1 MTRVQESSRPAI
13 TAWVVC
19 GVSTVV
25 ALGRLGLAIVDPASS
40 DASSAPG
47 VPGGG
52 TPVAAFEALTLTAIA
67 IIGAV
72 VASRQPRNPVGWIL
86 SAIALFL
93 GVLILSSH
101 TFWALTLGQ
110 SEVSDAATWA
120 AWLASW
126 IWVPAMIPALTLFP
140 LYFPNGRLPTPR
152 WRWVLWAAVVAI
164 PASFIS
170 QAFVRGDFAEY
181 PVTNPVGADGV
192 LGSVVEVI
200 GTLSFA
206 LMLVAI
212 LGSGASLV
220 VRFRRSQ
227 DEERQQIKWV
237 ATAALLQ
244 VVIFFT
250 PLDDVFGEDVG
261 FASLLLGLLVV
272 AGAVAISILRYRLYD
287 IDLVISKT
295 LLVAGLA
302 GFITATYVAIVVG
315 VGSLVGRGDEPNLVL
330 SVAATALV
338 AVAFQ
343 PVRRRLRRLA
353 NRLVFGR
360 RATPYDV
367 LSGFATRVGAAEASP
382 ETLVGLAELM
392 VDGTGAQPARVWLR
406 VGSELRPAATWPVQ
420 KNSIDRIETVDADA
434 TSDLPDADLAV
445 PVHDQNELL
454 GVLTIAKPRG
464 EQVTEV
470 DTDLVE
476 RLAAASGVL
485 LRNLRLDAELAQRLD
500 DIEASRRRLVTSQDD
515 ARRQIEADLAGGSRA
530 QLIALRERLS
540 ELAPDVDSERAPKT
554 AVLVGQLTSATEGA
568 LQTLDG
574 LASGVYPPRLA
585 ADGLVTALSEQAAK
599 SAIRV
604 DVDAAG
610 VGRFPAEVELAV
622 YFSVLE
628 ALQNVAKY
636 ADADS
641 ARVRLAHEGDR
652 LTFEV
657 TDDGIGFDTGTV
669 SKGTGLQGIVDRLDT
684 VAGGLTI
691 TSEPG
696 TGTTVAGY
704 VPVTATSH
712 RTLVTPASSPVGV
725 SR

>member
-1 MTRVQESSRPAI
+1 MTASTPLRRSAI
-13 TAWVVC
+13 AAWTLC
-19 GVSTVV
+19 ALTVAV
-25 ALGRLGLAIVDPASS
+25 AAARLVLAVVDPASS
-40 DASSAPG
+40 DGTSDPR

-52 TPVAAFEALTLTAIA
+52 VPVAVFEVLALLTIA
-67 IIGAV
+67 VIGAI
-72 VASRQPRNPVGWIL
+72 VASRQPRNPIGWIFI
-86 SAIALFL
+86 AIGFFL
-93 GVLILSSH
+93 GVAILSSH
-101 TFWALTLGQ
+101 FYWSVALEQ
-110 SEVSDAATWA
+110 SDPSQGAVVV

-126 IWVPAMIPALTLFP
+126 IWIPAMLPALTLLP
-140 LYFPNGRLPTPR
+140 LYFPTGRPPTPR
-152 WRWVLWAAVVAI
+152 WRWVQWLVTATAPI
-164 PASFIS
+164 LFLGT
-170 QAFVRGDFAEY
+170 AFVPGEFEDFTVDNAFAPGGSLGRALEL
-181 PVTNPVGADGV
+181 VGFVGFAMMIV
-192 LGSVVEVI
+192 ALLG
-200 GTLSFA
+200 A
-206 LMLVAI
+206 A
-212 LGSGASLV
+212 ASLV
-220 VRFRRSQ
+220 VRFRRSVG
-227 DEERQQIKWV
+227 EERQQMKWGV
-237 ATAALLQ
+237 SAIVLFA
-244 VVIFFT
+244 VNFFT
-250 PLDDVFGEDVG
+250 PVDLVLGEDAG
-261 FASLLLGLLVV
+261 FATLLLGLMIIAL
-272 AGAVAISILRYRLYD
+272 AVAASILRYRLYD

-315 VGSLVGRGDEPNLVL
+315 VGSLVDRGDEPNLVL

-367 LSGFATRVGAAEASP
+367 LSGFATRVGAAEPSP
-382 ETLVGLAELM
+382 ETLAGLAELM

-420 KNSIDRIETVDADA
+420 KDSIDRTETVDADA

-554 AVLVGQLTSATEGA
+554 AVLVGQLTAATEGA

-599 SAIRV
+599 TAIPV

>member
-1 MTRVQESSRPAI
+1 MTTANELRRFAI
-13 TAWVVC
+13 AAWTLCVL
-19 GVSTVV
+19 TVAV
-25 ALGRLGLAIVDPASS
+25 ALARLVLAVFDPASS
-40 DASSAPG
+40 DGTSDPR

-52 TPVAAFEALTLTAIA
+52 VPVAAFEVLALMAIA
-67 IIGAV
+67 VIGAI
-72 VASRQPRNPVGWIL
+72 VASRQPRNPIGWIF
-86 SAIALFL
+86 SAIGFFL

-101 TFWALTLGQ
+101 VYWSVALEQAEPSPGAI
-110 SEVSDAATWA
+110 VV

-126 IWVPAMIPALTLFP
+126 IWIPAMLPALTLLP
-140 LYFPNGRLPTPR
+140 LYFPTGRPPTPR
-152 WRWVLWAAVVAI
+152 WIWVQWVVIGAA
-164 PASFIS
+164 PLLFLGT
-170 QAFVRGDFAEY
+170 AFVPGEFEDYAVDNPFAPDGSLGRALEL
-181 PVTNPVGADGV
+181 VGFVGFVMMIVAL
-192 LGSVVEVI
+192 LG
-200 GTLSFA
+200 A
-206 LMLVAI
+206 A
-212 LGSGASLV
+212 ASLV
-220 VRFRRSQ
+220 VRFRRSM
-227 DEERQQIKWV
+227 DEERQQMKWGVSAIVLFAITFFVPVDMV
-237 ATAALLQ
+237 A
-244 VVIFFT
+244 
-250 PLDDVFGEDVG
+250 GEDVG
-261 FASLLLGLLVV
+261 FATLLLGLMII
-272 AGAVAISILRYRLYD
+272 AIAVAISILRYRLYD

-343 PVRRRLRRLA
+343 PVRRQLRRLA

-382 ETLVGLAELM
+382 ETLVGLAELLA
-392 VDGTGAQPARVWLR
+392 DGTGARPARVWLR
-406 VGSELRPAATWPVQ
+406 VGSQLRSAATWPEESAAVPP
-420 KNSIDRIETVDADA
+420 IDIDSA
-434 TSDLPDADLAV
+434 SFPDADLTV
-445 PVHDQNELL
+445 PVREGDELL

-470 DTDLVE
+470 DTDLVQ

-485 LRNLRLDAELAQRLD
+485 LRNLRLDAELAQQLD
-500 DIEASRRRLVTSQDD
+500 DIETSRRRLVTSQDD

-530 QLIALRERLS
+530 QLTALRERLLL
-540 ELAPDVDSERAPKT
+540 LAPDVDTEQAPKT
-554 AVLVGQLTSATEGA
+554 AMLIGQLTTATDGA
-568 LQTLDG
+568 LRTLDG

-585 ADGLVTALSEQAAK
+585 AEGLVTALSEQAAK
-599 SAIRV
+599 AAIPV

-636 ADADS
+636 ADADR
-641 ARVRLAHEGDR
+641 ARVRLVHQGDR

-657 TDDGIGFDTGTV
+657 TDDGTGFDTGTV

-696 TGTTVAGY
+696 TGTTVAGF
-704 VPVTATSH
+704 VPATANAH
-712 RTLVTPASSPVGV
+712 PTLVTTPSSPVGV